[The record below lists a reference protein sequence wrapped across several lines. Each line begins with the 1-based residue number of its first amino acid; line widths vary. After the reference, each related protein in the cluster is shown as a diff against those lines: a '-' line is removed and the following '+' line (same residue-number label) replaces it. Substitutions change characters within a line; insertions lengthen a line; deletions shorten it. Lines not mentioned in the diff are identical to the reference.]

1 MLSRL
6 IHHEWKE
13 TWRIPVISFIVIL
26 FLTLVCFICFRQME
40 PPADE
45 DSINAGA
52 FVIMMLYCLII
63 SCISMV
69 VTIYIAI
76 RFYRNLYTDEGYLM
90 HTLPVTP
97 RQLILAKLLV
107 AALWVFVLSMLA
119 LWAICCI
126 MLFGLPAMA
135 LVDMPV
141 VISSLMEYFPQIFGM
156 GPVAF
161 LLFYVVLSLVSAFS
175 NVLIAYAA
183 YWIEKGFNKI
193 IPGIFKSLLVGLCT
207 VTVTSKEASTG
218 ISTLLMTPSLTRLV
232 LSQDMVNTA
241 SGIPAYFGAYMR
253 EILLISMAGSAICAV
268 ISYILTE
275 YIMRRQLNLD

>member
-45 DSINAGA
+45 NSINAGA

-69 VTIYIAI
+69 VTTYIAI

-126 MLFGLPAMA
+126 LLFGLPAMA

-141 VISSLMEYFPQIFGM
+141 LISSLMEYFPQIFGM

-175 NVLIAYAA
+175 SVLIAYAA
-183 YWIEKGFNKI
+183 VSLGQLFTKHKVMASVLCYIGFTMLI
-193 IPGIFKSLLVGLCT
+193 QT
-207 VTVTSKEASTG
+207 

>member
-13 TWRIPVISFIVIL
+13 TWRIPVISFIVII

-126 MLFGLPAMA
+126 LLFGLPAMA

-175 NVLIAYAA
+175 SVLIAYAA
-183 YWIEKGFNKI
+183 VSLGQLFTKHKVMASVLCYIGFTMLI
-193 IPGIFKSLLVGLCT
+193 QT
-207 VTVTSKEASTG
+207 

>member
-6 IHHEWKE
+6 IRHEWRE
-13 TWRIPVISFIVIL
+13 TWRIPVISFLVIL

-45 DSINAGA
+45 NSVNAGA

-63 SCISMV
+63 SYISTV

-107 AALWVFVLSMLA
+107 AALWVFVLSLLA

-126 MLFGLPAMA
+126 LLFGLPAMA
-135 LVDMPV
+135 LVDMS
-141 VISSLMEYFPQIFGM
+141 VIIPALTEYFPQIFGM

-161 LLFYVVLSLVSAFS
+161 LLFYVLLSLVSAFS
-175 NVLIAYAA
+175 SVLVAYAA
-183 YWIEKGFNKI
+183 ISLGQLFSKHKVMASILCYIGFTMLI
-193 IPGIFKSLLVGLCT
+193 QT
-207 VTVTSKEASTG
+207 V
-218 ISTLLMTPSLTRLV
+218 STLLMTPSLTRLV

-241 SGIPAYFGAYMR
+241 SGIPSYFGAYMR
-253 EILLISMAGSAICAV
+253 EILLISMAGSVICAV

>member
-1 MLSRL
+1 MFSRL
-6 IHHEWKE
+6 IRHECRE
-13 TWRIPVISFIVIL
+13 TWRIPVISFLVIL
-26 FLTLVCFICFRQME
+26 FLTRVCFICFRQME

-45 DSINAGA
+45 NSVNAGA

-63 SCISMV
+63 SCISTV

-107 AALWVFVLSMLA
+107 AALWVFVLSLLA

-126 MLFGLPAMA
+126 LLFGLPAMVLADMSVIIPA
-135 LVDMPV
+135 LT
-141 VISSLMEYFPQIFGM
+141 EYFPQIFGM

-161 LLFYVVLSLVSAFS
+161 LLFYVLLSLVSAFS
-175 NVLIAYAA
+175 SVLVAYAA
-183 YWIEKGFNKI
+183 ISLGQLFSKHKVMASILCYIGFTMLI
-193 IPGIFKSLLVGLCT
+193 QT
-207 VTVTSKEASTG
+207 V
-218 ISTLLMTPSLTRLV
+218 STLLMTPSLTRLV

-241 SGIPAYFGAYMR
+241 SGIPSYFGAYMR
-253 EILLISMAGSAICAV
+253 EILLISMAGSVICAV

>member
-45 DSINAGA
+45 NSINAGA

-183 YWIEKGFNKI
+183 VSLGQLITKHKVMASVLCYIGFTMLI
-193 IPGIFKSLLVGLCT
+193 QT
-207 VTVTSKEASTG
+207 

-253 EILLISMAGSAICAV
+253 EILFISMAGSVISAV

-275 YIMRRQLNLD
+275 YAMRRQLNLD

>member
-141 VISSLMEYFPQIFGM
+141 VISSLMEYFPLIFGM

-175 NVLIAYAA
+175 SVLIAYAA
-183 YWIEKGFNKI
+183 VSLGQLFTKHKVMASVLCYIGFTMLI
-193 IPGIFKSLLVGLCT
+193 QT
-207 VTVTSKEASTG
+207 

>member
-6 IHHEWKE
+6 IRHEWRE
-13 TWRIPVISFIVIL
+13 TWRIPVISFLVIL

-45 DSINAGA
+45 NSVNAGA

-63 SCISMV
+63 SCISTV

-107 AALWVFVLSMLA
+107 AALWVFVLSLLA

-126 MLFGLPAMA
+126 LLFGLPAMA
-135 LVDMPV
+135 LVDMS
-141 VISSLMEYFPQIFGM
+141 VIIPALTEYFPQIFGM

-161 LLFYVVLSLVSAFS
+161 LLFYVLLSLVSAFS
-175 NVLIAYAA
+175 SVLVAYAA
-183 YWIEKGFNKI
+183 ISLGQLFSKHKVMASILCYIGFTMLI
-193 IPGIFKSLLVGLCT
+193 QT
-207 VTVTSKEASTG
+207 V
-218 ISTLLMTPSLTRLV
+218 STLLMTPSLTRLV

-241 SGIPAYFGAYMR
+241 SGIPSYFGAYMR
-253 EILLISMAGSAICAV
+253 EILLISMAGSVICAV

>member
-6 IHHEWKE
+6 IRHEWRE
-13 TWRIPVISFIVIL
+13 TWRIPVISFLVIL

-45 DSINAGA
+45 NYVNAGA

-63 SCISMV
+63 SCISTV

-107 AALWVFVLSMLA
+107 AALWVFVLSLLA

-126 MLFGLPAMA
+126 LLFGLPAMV
-135 LVDMPV
+135 LVDMS
-141 VISSLMEYFPQIFGM
+141 VIIPALTEYFPQIFGM

-161 LLFYVVLSLVSAFS
+161 LLFYVLLSLVSAFS
-175 NVLIAYAA
+175 SVLVAYAA
-183 YWIEKGFNKI
+183 ISLGQLFSKHKVMASILCYIGFTMLI
-193 IPGIFKSLLVGLCT
+193 QT
-207 VTVTSKEASTG
+207 V
-218 ISTLLMTPSLTRLV
+218 STLLMTPSLTRLV

-241 SGIPAYFGAYMR
+241 SGIPSYFGAYMR
-253 EILLISMAGSAICAV
+253 EILLISMAGSVICAV

>member
-161 LLFYVVLSLVSAFS
+161 LLFYVVLSLVSSFS

-183 YWIEKGFNKI
+183 VSLGQLFTKHKVMASVLCYIGFTMLI
-193 IPGIFKSLLVGLCT
+193 QT
-207 VTVTSKEASTG
+207 

-253 EILLISMAGSAICAV
+253 EILLLSMAGSAICAV

>member
-6 IHHEWKE
+6 IRHEWKE

-45 DSINAGA
+45 NSINAGA

-126 MLFGLPAMA
+126 LLFGLPAMA

-141 VISSLMEYFPQIFGM
+141 LISSLMEYFPQIFGM

-175 NVLIAYAA
+175 SVLIAYAA
-183 YWIEKGFNKI
+183 VSLGQLFTKHKVMASVLCYIGFTMLI
-193 IPGIFKSLLVGLCT
+193 QT
-207 VTVTSKEASTG
+207 

-232 LSQDMVNTA
+232 LSQDIVNTA
-241 SGIPAYFGAYMR
+241 SGIPADFGAYMR

>member
-6 IHHEWKE
+6 IRHEWRE
-13 TWRIPVISFIVIL
+13 TWRIPVISFLVIL

-45 DSINAGA
+45 NSVNAGA

-63 SCISMV
+63 SCISTV

-107 AALWVFVLSMLA
+107 AALWVFVLSLLA

-126 MLFGLPAMA
+126 LLFGLPAMA
-135 LVDMPV
+135 LVDMS
-141 VISSLMEYFPQIFGM
+141 VIIPALTEYFPQIFGM
-156 GPVAF
+156 GPVAVVRF
-161 LLFYVVLSLVSAFS
+161 LVV
-175 NVLIAYAA
+175 
-183 YWIEKGFNKI
+183 G
-193 IPGIFKSLLVGLCT
+193 
-207 VTVTSKEASTG
+207 
-218 ISTLLMTPSLTRLV
+218 
-232 LSQDMVNTA
+232 
-241 SGIPAYFGAYMR
+241 
-253 EILLISMAGSAICAV
+253 
-268 ISYILTE
+268 
-275 YIMRRQLNLD
+275 

>member
-6 IHHEWKE
+6 IRHEWRE
-13 TWRIPVISFIVIL
+13 TWRIPVISFLVIL

-45 DSINAGA
+45 NSVNAGA

-63 SCISMV
+63 SCISTV

-107 AALWVFVLSMLA
+107 AALWVFVLSLLA

-126 MLFGLPAMA
+126 LLFGLPAMA
-135 LVDMPV
+135 LVDMS
-141 VISSLMEYFPQIFGM
+141 VIIPALTEYFPQIFGM

-161 LLFYVVLSLVSAFS
+161 LLFYVLLSLVSAFS
-175 NVLIAYAA
+175 SVLVAYAA
-183 YWIEKGFNKI
+183 ISLGQLFSKHKVMASILCYIGFTMLI
-193 IPGIFKSLLVGLCT
+193 QT
-207 VTVTSKEASTG
+207 V
-218 ISTLLMTPSLTRLV
+218 STLLMTPSRPRRV
-232 LSQDMVNTA
+232 LPQNMVNTA
-241 SGIPAYFGAYMR
+241 SGIPSYFGAYMR
-253 EILLISMAGSAICAV
+253 EILLISMAGSVICAV

>member
-6 IHHEWKE
+6 IRHEWKE

-45 DSINAGA
+45 NSINAGA

-107 AALWVFVLSMLA
+107 AALWVFVLSLLA

-126 MLFGLPAMA
+126 LLFGLPAMA
-135 LVDMPV
+135 LVDMS
-141 VISSLMEYFPQIFGM
+141 VIIPALTEYFPQIFGM

-161 LLFYVVLSLVSAFS
+161 LLFYVLLSLVSAFS
-175 NVLIAYAA
+175 SVLVAYAA
-183 YWIEKGFNKI
+183 ISLGQLFSKHKVMASILCYIGFTMLI
-193 IPGIFKSLLVGLCT
+193 QT
-207 VTVTSKEASTG
+207 V
-218 ISTLLMTPSLTRLV
+218 STLLMTPSLTRLV

-241 SGIPAYFGAYMR
+241 SGIPSYFGAYMR
-253 EILLISMAGSAICAV
+253 EILLISMAGSVICAV

>member
-6 IHHEWKE
+6 IRHEWKE

-45 DSINAGA
+45 NSINAGA

-126 MLFGLPAMA
+126 LLFGLPAMA

-141 VISSLMEYFPQIFGM
+141 VISSLMEYQ
-156 GPVAF
+156 
-161 LLFYVVLSLVSAFS
+161 
-175 NVLIAYAA
+175 
-183 YWIEKGFNKI
+183 
-193 IPGIFKSLLVGLCT
+193 
-207 VTVTSKEASTG
+207 
-218 ISTLLMTPSLTRLV
+218 
-232 LSQDMVNTA
+232 
-241 SGIPAYFGAYMR
+241 
-253 EILLISMAGSAICAV
+253 
-268 ISYILTE
+268 
-275 YIMRRQLNLD
+275 

>member
-6 IHHEWKE
+6 IRHEWRE
-13 TWRIPVISFIVIL
+13 TWRIPVISFLVIL

-45 DSINAGA
+45 NSVNAGA

-63 SCISMV
+63 SCISTV

-107 AALWVFVLSMLA
+107 AALWVFVLSLLA

-126 MLFGLPAMA
+126 LLFGLPAMA
-135 LVDMPV
+135 LVDMS
-141 VISSLMEYFPQIFGM
+141 VIIPELTEYFPQIFGM
-156 GPVAF
+156 GPVTF
-161 LLFYVVLSLVSAFS
+161 LLFYVLLSLVSAFS
-175 NVLIAYAA
+175 SVLVAYAA
-183 YWIEKGFNKI
+183 ISLGQLFSKHKVMASILCYIGFTMLI
-193 IPGIFKSLLVGLCT
+193 QT
-207 VTVTSKEASTG
+207 V
-218 ISTLLMTPSLTRLV
+218 STLLMTPSLTRLV

-241 SGIPAYFGAYMR
+241 SGIPPYFGAYMR
-253 EILLISMAGSAICAV
+253 EILLISMAGSVICAV

>member
-6 IHHEWKE
+6 IRHEWKE

-45 DSINAGA
+45 NSINAGA

-126 MLFGLPAMA
+126 LLFGLPAMA

-175 NVLIAYAA
+175 SVLIAYAA
-183 YWIEKGFNKI
+183 VSLGQLFTKHKVMASVLCYIGFTMLI
-193 IPGIFKSLLVGLCT
+193 QT
-207 VTVTSKEASTG
+207 

-232 LSQDMVNTA
+232 LSKDMVNTA
-241 SGIPAYFGAYMR
+241 SAMPAYFGAYMR

>member
-6 IHHEWKE
+6 IRHEWKE

-45 DSINAGA
+45 NSINAGA

-141 VISSLMEYFPQIFGM
+141 GISSLMEYFPQIFGM

-175 NVLIAYAA
+175 SFTMLIQ
-183 YWIEKGFNKI
+183 
-193 IPGIFKSLLVGLCT
+193 T
-207 VTVTSKEASTG
+207 

>member
-6 IHHEWKE
+6 IRHEWKE

-26 FLTLVCFICFRQME
+26 FLTLVCFICFRLME

-126 MLFGLPAMA
+126 LLFGLPAMA

-175 NVLIAYAA
+175 SVLIAYAA
-183 YWIEKGFNKI
+183 VSLGQLFTKHKVMASVLCYIGFTMLI
-193 IPGIFKSLLVGLCT
+193 QT
-207 VTVTSKEASTG
+207 

>member
-6 IHHEWKE
+6 IRHEWKE

-45 DSINAGA
+45 NSINAGA

-63 SCISMV
+63 SCISTV

-107 AALWVFVLSMLA
+107 AALWVFVLSHAGA
-119 LWAICCI
+119 LGD
-126 MLFGLPAMA
+126 LLHPAVRPSGHGA
-135 LVDMPV
+135 
-141 VISSLMEYFPQIFGM
+141 G
-156 GPVAF
+156 G
-161 LLFYVVLSLVSAFS
+161 
-175 NVLIAYAA
+175 YAGRNPRA
-183 YWIEKGFNKI
+183 H
-193 IPGIFKSLLVGLCT
+193 GIFPADFRHGACGVSPFLRCCFPWFP
-207 VTVTSKEASTG
+207 
-218 ISTLLMTPSLTRLV
+218 PSAACWSPTR
-232 LSQDMVNTA
+232 Q
-241 SGIPAYFGAYMR
+241 FR
-253 EILLISMAGSAICAV
+253 WGSSSRSI
-268 ISYILTE
+268 
-275 YIMRRQLNLD
+275 R

>member
-6 IHHEWKE
+6 IRHEWRE
-13 TWRIPVISFIVIL
+13 TWRIPVISFLVIL

-45 DSINAGA
+45 NSVNAGA

-63 SCISMV
+63 SCISTV

-107 AALWVFVLSMLA
+107 AALWVFVLSLLA

-126 MLFGLPAMA
+126 LLFGLPAMA
-135 LVDMPV
+135 LVDMS
-141 VISSLMEYFPQIFGM
+141 VIIPELTEYFPQIFGM
-156 GPVAF
+156 GPVTF
-161 LLFYVVLSLVSAFS
+161 LLFYVLLSLVSAFS
-175 NVLIAYAA
+175 SVLVAYAA
-183 YWIEKGFNKI
+183 ISLGQLFSKHKVMASILCYIGFTMLI
-193 IPGIFKSLLVGLCT
+193 QT
-207 VTVTSKEASTG
+207 V
-218 ISTLLMTPSLTRLV
+218 STLLMTPSLTRLV

-241 SGIPAYFGAYMR
+241 SGIPSYFGAYMR
-253 EILLISMAGSAICAV
+253 EILLISMAGSVICAV

>member
-161 LLFYVVLSLVSAFS
+161 LLFYVVLSLVSSFS

-183 YWIEKGFNKI
+183 VSLGQLFTKHKVMASVLCYIGFTMLI
-193 IPGIFKSLLVGLCT
+193 QT
-207 VTVTSKEASTG
+207 

>member
-6 IHHEWKE
+6 IRHEWRE
-13 TWRIPVISFIVIL
+13 TWRIPVISFLVIL

-45 DSINAGA
+45 NSVNAGA

-63 SCISMV
+63 SCISTV

-107 AALWVFVLSMLA
+107 AALWVFVLSLLA

-126 MLFGLPAMA
+126 LLFGLPAMA
-135 LVDMPV
+135 LVDMS
-141 VISSLMEYFPQIFGM
+141 VIIPALTEYFPQIFGM

-161 LLFYVVLSLVSAFS
+161 LLFYVLLSLVSAFS
-175 NVLIAYAA
+175 SVLVAYAA
-183 YWIEKGFNKI
+183 ISLGQLFSKHKVMASILCYIGFTMLI
-193 IPGIFKSLLVGLCT
+193 QT
-207 VTVTSKEASTG
+207 V
-218 ISTLLMTPSLTRLV
+218 STLLMTPSLTRLV
-232 LSQDMVNTA
+232 LSPDMVNTA
-241 SGIPAYFGAYMR
+241 SGIPSYFGAYMR
-253 EILLISMAGSAICAV
+253 EILLISMAGSVICAV

>member
-6 IHHEWKE
+6 IRHEWRE
-13 TWRIPVISFIVIL
+13 TWRIPVISFLVIL

-45 DSINAGA
+45 NSVNAGA

-63 SCISMV
+63 SCISTMV
-69 VTIYIAI
+69 TTYI

-107 AALWVFVLSMLA
+107 AALWVFVLSLLA

-126 MLFGLPAMA
+126 LLFGLPAMA
-135 LVDMPV
+135 LVDMS
-141 VISSLMEYFPQIFGM
+141 VIIPALTEYFPQIFGM

-161 LLFYVVLSLVSAFS
+161 LLFYVLLSLVSAFS
-175 NVLIAYAA
+175 SVLVAYAA
-183 YWIEKGFNKI
+183 ISLGQLFSKHKVMASILCYIGFTMLI
-193 IPGIFKSLLVGLCT
+193 QT
-207 VTVTSKEASTG
+207 V
-218 ISTLLMTPSLTRLV
+218 STLLMTPSLTRLV

-241 SGIPAYFGAYMR
+241 SGIPSYFGAYMR
-253 EILLISMAGSAICAV
+253 EILLISMAGSVICAV

>member
-45 DSINAGA
+45 NSINAGA

-126 MLFGLPAMA
+126 LLFGLPAMA

-141 VISSLMEYFPQIFGM
+141 GISSLMEYFPQIFGM

-175 NVLIAYAA
+175 SVLIAYAA
-183 YWIEKGFNKI
+183 VSLGQLFTKHKVMASVLCYIGFTMLI
-193 IPGIFKSLLVGLCT
+193 QT
-207 VTVTSKEASTG
+207 

>member
-6 IHHEWKE
+6 IRHEWRE
-13 TWRIPVISFIVIL
+13 TWRIPVISFLVIL

-45 DSINAGA
+45 NSVNAGA

-107 AALWVFVLSMLA
+107 AALWVFVLSLLA

-126 MLFGLPAMA
+126 LLFGLPAMA
-135 LVDMPV
+135 LVDMS
-141 VISSLMEYFPQIFGM
+141 VIIPALTEYFPQIFGM

-161 LLFYVVLSLVSAFS
+161 LLFYVLLSLVSAFS
-175 NVLIAYAA
+175 SVLVAYAA
-183 YWIEKGFNKI
+183 ISLGQLFSKHKVMASILCYIGFTMLI
-193 IPGIFKSLLVGLCT
+193 QT
-207 VTVTSKEASTG
+207 V
-218 ISTLLMTPSLTRLV
+218 STLLMTPSLTRLV
-232 LSQDMVNTA
+232 LSQDMVNTS
-241 SGIPAYFGAYMR
+241 SGIPSYFGAYMR

>member
-45 DSINAGA
+45 NSINAGA

-126 MLFGLPAMA
+126 LLFGLPAMA

-161 LLFYVVLSLVSAFS
+161 LLFYVVLSLVSSFS

-183 YWIEKGFNKI
+183 VSLGQLFTKHKVMASVLCYIGFTMLI
-193 IPGIFKSLLVGLCT
+193 QT
-207 VTVTSKEASTG
+207 

-253 EILLISMAGSAICAV
+253 EILLLSMAGSAICAV

>member
-6 IHHEWKE
+6 IRHEWRE
-13 TWRIPVISFIVIL
+13 TWRIPVISFLVIL

-45 DSINAGA
+45 NSVNAGA

-63 SCISMV
+63 SCISTV

-90 HTLPVTP
+90 HTLPVTT

-107 AALWVFVLSMLA
+107 AALWVFVLSLLA

-126 MLFGLPAMA
+126 LLFGLPAMA
-135 LVDMPV
+135 LVDMS
-141 VISSLMEYFPQIFGM
+141 VIIPALTEYFPQIFGM

-161 LLFYVVLSLVSAFS
+161 LLFYVLLSLVSAFS
-175 NVLIAYAA
+175 SVLVAYAA
-183 YWIEKGFNKI
+183 ISLGQLFSKHKVMASILCYIGFTMLI
-193 IPGIFKSLLVGLCT
+193 QT
-207 VTVTSKEASTG
+207 V
-218 ISTLLMTPSLTRLV
+218 STLLMTPSLTRLV

-241 SGIPAYFGAYMR
+241 SGIPSYFGAYMR
-253 EILLISMAGSAICAV
+253 EILLISMAGSVICAV

>member
-6 IHHEWKE
+6 IRHEWRE
-13 TWRIPVISFIVIL
+13 TWRIPVISFLVIL

-45 DSINAGA
+45 NSVNAGA

-63 SCISMV
+63 SCISTV

-107 AALWVFVLSMLA
+107 AALWVFVLSLLA

-126 MLFGLPAMA
+126 LLFGLPAMV
-135 LVDMPV
+135 LVDMS
-141 VISSLMEYFPQIFGM
+141 VIIPALTEYFPQIFGM

-161 LLFYVVLSLVSAFS
+161 LLFYVLLSLVSAFS
-175 NVLIAYAA
+175 SVLVAYAA
-183 YWIEKGFNKI
+183 ISLGQLFSKHKVMASILCYIGFTMLI
-193 IPGIFKSLLVGLCT
+193 QT
-207 VTVTSKEASTG
+207 V
-218 ISTLLMTPSLTRLV
+218 STLLMTPSLTRLV

-241 SGIPAYFGAYMR
+241 SGIPSYFGAYMR
-253 EILLISMAGSAICAV
+253 EILLISMAGSVICAV

>member
-6 IHHEWKE
+6 LHHEWKE
-13 TWRIPVISFIVIL
+13 TWKIPVLSFVVIL
-26 FLTLVCFICFRQME
+26 FLTLVCLICFRQME

-45 DSINAGA
+45 NSINAGA
-52 FVIMMLYCLII
+52 MVIMVLYCLLI

-69 VTIYIAI
+69 ITIYIAV

-107 AALWVFVLSMLA
+107 AVLWVFALSLLA

-126 MLFGLPAMA
+126 LLSSIPAIA
-135 LVDMPV
+135 LIDMPEA
-141 VISSLMEYFPQIFGM
+141 IHTLMEYFPQIFGM

-161 LLFYVVLSLVSAFS
+161 LVFYVALSLVSAFS
-175 NVLIAYAA
+175 SVLTAYAA
-183 YWIEKGFNKI
+183 VSLGQLFSKYKVMASVLCYIGFTMLI
-193 IPGIFKSLLVGLCT
+193 QT
-207 VTVTSKEASTG
+207 VTTV
-218 ISTLLMTPSLTRLV
+218 LMIPSLTKLI
-232 LSQDMVNTA
+232 LSQDMVETA
-241 SGIPAYFGAYMR
+241 SAVPAYFGAYMR
-253 EILLISMAGSAICAV
+253 EVFFISMVGSAICAV

-275 YIMRRQLNLD
+275 YVMRRQLNLD

>member
-126 MLFGLPAMA
+126 LLFGLPAMA

-175 NVLIAYAA
+175 SVLIAYAA
-183 YWIEKGFNKI
+183 VSLGQLFTKHKVMASVLCYIGFTMLI
-193 IPGIFKSLLVGLCT
+193 QT
-207 VTVTSKEASTG
+207 

-241 SGIPAYFGAYMR
+241 SGIPSYFGAYMR
-253 EILLISMAGSAICAV
+253 EILLISMAGSVICAV

>member
-45 DSINAGA
+45 NSINAGA

-90 HTLPVTP
+90 HTLPVSASAHIWSKLIVCFIWEFIDITLVILSVFALFVNMDILRALP
-97 RQLILAKLLV
+97 QGLSELFSSFPDAFGVPAGVGIPLYLLLFLLDSISSILCIYMCIAVGHSFNNHKILASV
-107 AALWVFVLSMLA
+107 GIYVGVSMLQS
-119 LWAICCI
+119 
-126 MLFGLPAMA
+126 F
-135 LVDMPV
+135 
-141 VISSLMEYFPQIFGM
+141 ISMIF
-156 GPVAF
+156 
-161 LLFYVVLSLVSAFS
+161 
-175 NVLIAYAA
+175 
-183 YWIEKGFNKI
+183 
-193 IPGIFKSLLVGLCT
+193 
-207 VTVTSKEASTG
+207 TG
-218 ISTLLMTPSLTRLV
+218 ITGMVSYGTSSALIGVSNTMSAATNFW
-232 LSQDMVNTA
+232 LSWIVSMIICIVTGTA
-241 SGIPAYFGAYMR
+241 SYLLANYFM
-253 EILLISMAGSAICAV
+253 
-268 ISYILTE
+268 TKK
-275 YIMRRQLNLD
+275 LNLE

>member
-6 IHHEWKE
+6 IRHEWKE
-13 TWRIPVISFIVIL
+13 TWRIPVISFIVII

-40 PPADE
+40 PPVDE

-52 FVIMMLYCLII
+52 FVIMMLYCLLI
-63 SCISMV
+63 SSISMV

-76 RFYRNLYTDEGYLM
+76 RFYKNLYTDEGYLM

-97 RQLILAKLLV
+97 RQLILSKLLV
-107 AALWVFVLSMLA
+107 AALWVFVLSILA

-126 MLFGLPAMA
+126 LLFGLPAMTP
-135 LVDMPV
+135 VDMSVVMPV
-141 VISSLMEYFPQIFGM
+141 LMEIFPQIFGM

-161 LLFYVVLSLVSAFS
+161 LLFYTVLSLVSAFS
-175 NVLIAYAA
+175 SVLIAYAA
-183 YWIEKGFNKI
+183 VSLGQLFSRHKIMASILCYIGFTM
-193 IPGIFKSLLVGLCT
+193 LVQT
-207 VTVTSKEASTG
+207 ATTA
-218 ISTLLMTPSLTRLV
+218 LMTPSLTRLV
-232 LSQDMVNTA
+232 LSQDMVNET
-241 SGIPAYFGAYMR
+241 SQIPSYFGAYMR
-253 EILLISMAGSAICAV
+253 EILLISMAGSVICAV

>member
-6 IHHEWKE
+6 IRHEWRE
-13 TWRIPVISFIVIL
+13 TWRIPVISFLVIL
-26 FLTLVCFICFRQME
+26 FLTLVCFICFRQLE

-45 DSINAGA
+45 NSVNAGA

-63 SCISMV
+63 SCISTV

-107 AALWVFVLSMLA
+107 AALWVFVLSLLA

-126 MLFGLPAMA
+126 LLFGLPAMA
-135 LVDMPV
+135 LVDMS
-141 VISSLMEYFPQIFGM
+141 VIIPALTEYFPQIFGM

-161 LLFYVVLSLVSAFS
+161 LLFYVLLSLVSAFS
-175 NVLIAYAA
+175 SVLVAYAA
-183 YWIEKGFNKI
+183 ISLGQLFSKHKVMASILCYIGFTMLI
-193 IPGIFKSLLVGLCT
+193 QT
-207 VTVTSKEASTG
+207 V
-218 ISTLLMTPSLTRLV
+218 STLLMTPSLTRLV

-241 SGIPAYFGAYMR
+241 SGIPSYFGAYMR
-253 EILLISMAGSAICAV
+253 EILLISMAGSVICAV

>member
-6 IHHEWKE
+6 IRHEWKE

-45 DSINAGA
+45 NSINAGA

-126 MLFGLPAMA
+126 LLFGLPAMA

-175 NVLIAYAA
+175 SVLIAYAA
-183 YWIEKGFNKI
+183 VSLGQLFTKHKVMASVLCYIGFTMLI
-193 IPGIFKSLLVGLCT
+193 QT
-207 VTVTSKEASTG
+207 
-218 ISTLLMTPSLTRLV
+218 ISTLLMTPSQIGRAHV
-232 LSQDMVNTA
+232 
-241 SGIPAYFGAYMR
+241 
-253 EILLISMAGSAICAV
+253 
-268 ISYILTE
+268 
-275 YIMRRQLNLD
+275 

>member
-6 IHHEWKE
+6 IRHEWKE

-45 DSINAGA
+45 NSINAGA

-126 MLFGLPAMA
+126 LLFGLPAMA

-141 VISSLMEYFPQIFGM
+141 LISSLMEYFPQIFGM

-161 LLFYVVLSLVSAFS
+161 LLFYVVLSRVSAFS
-175 NVLIAYAA
+175 SVLIAYAA
-183 YWIEKGFNKI
+183 VSLGQLFTKHKVMASVLCYIGFTMLI
-193 IPGIFKSLLVGLCT
+193 QT
-207 VTVTSKEASTG
+207 

-241 SGIPAYFGAYMR
+241 SGIPSYFGAYMR
-253 EILLISMAGSAICAV
+253 EILLISMAGSVICAV

>member
-45 DSINAGA
+45 NSINAGA
-52 FVIMMLYCLII
+52 FVFMMLYCLII

-126 MLFGLPAMA
+126 LLFGLPAMA

-175 NVLIAYAA
+175 SVLIAYAA
-183 YWIEKGFNKI
+183 VSLGQLFTKHKVMASVLCYIGFTMLI
-193 IPGIFKSLLVGLCT
+193 QT
-207 VTVTSKEASTG
+207 